1 MKITHCEIN
10 INGCRCFD
18 ILSFLALACDWV
30 DSSIT
35 KWSTPNLFTRFFCL
49 IQIKM
54 THLSKKCTNFFFPL
68 TLFYF
73 IINFFS
79 SSTCLLFCFFLKKGI
94 VLKKFFLL
102 VLNMKY
108 NVHSTLK
115 NCNVNLV
122 FSIVSCCL
130 RSKRHLILPLGELLN
145 LAKTSS
151 KCLHVIILVKF

>member
-1 MKITHCEIN
+1 MAVGVLISSLSWRLLVIGWTAQLQ
-10 INGCRCFD
+10 NGQHPTCSHD
-18 ILSFLALACDWV
+18 
-30 DSSIT
+30 
-35 KWSTPNLFTRFFCL
+35 FFCL

-73 IINFFS
+73 IINFF
-79 SSTCLLFCFFLKKGI
+79 LLHVYCFAFLKMLC
-94 VLKKFFLL
+94 LKKFFLL

-108 NVHSTLK
+108 DVHSTLK

-130 RSKRHLILPLGELLN
+130 RSKRHLILPLGKLSN
-145 LAKTSS
+145 LAKTWS
-151 KCLHVIILVKF
+151 KCLHVIILAKF